1 MSLSKSGQQS
11 RTPLFP
17 VYSRYGAKVVDFH
30 GWDLPVQF
38 AGIRKEHEAVRTHAG
53 LFDVSHMGEIEIS
66 GDGALAFIQQLTVND
81 ASLLEDG
88 QVQYSAMC
96 FDDGGIVDDLTI
108 YRSAADRFLFCVN
121 ASNREKD
128 LDWILKHRPQ
138 GVEVRDLSA
147 DTALLALQGP
157 KAEFILK
164 SLADISLSS
173 LGYYRFARCIVGGAE
188 ATVSRT
194 GYTGEDGFEIF
205 LPAGRAAETWQ
216 KVMACGEPS
225 GLLPVGLG
233 ARDTLRLEMKY
244 ALYGNDIDASTDP
257 LEAGLGWITK
267 MDKGDFLGRQ
277 AILNRSGDAPARKLV
292 GIEIRGRGIARHGYN
307 IWAEGAK
314 VGAVTSGTFSPSLQ
328 KAIAMGYV
336 TTPLAKAGTKVSVE
350 IRDARVEAEV
360 VKTPFYRD
368 GSVRK

>member
-1 MSLSKSGQQS
+1 MSLSKSVQHR

-38 AGIRKEHEAVRTHAG
+38 AGIRKEHEAVRSHAG

-66 GDGALAFIQQLTVND
+66 GDGALAFVQQLTVND

-88 QVQYSAMC
+88 HVQYSAMC

-108 YRSAADRFLFCVN
+108 YRLAADRYLFCVN

-128 LDWILKHRPQ
+128 LGWILKHRPP
-138 GVEVRDLSA
+138 GVEVRDLS
-147 DTALLALQGP
+147 DVTALLALQGP

-164 SLADISLSS
+164 SLVDVSLPS
-173 LGYYRFARCIVGGAE
+173 LGYYRFARCTVGGAE

-205 LPAGRAAETWQ
+205 LHAERAAEIWQ
-216 KVMACGEPS
+216 KIMTCGEPA
-225 GLLPVGLG
+225 GLCPVGLG

-244 ALYGNDIDASTDP
+244 ALYGNDIDAGTDP
-257 LEAGLGWITK
+257 LEGGLGWITRLA
-267 MDKGDFLGRQ
+267 KGDFLGRE
-277 AILNRSGDAPARKLV
+277 AIVKRSGDGPARKLV
-292 GIEIRGRGIARHGYN
+292 GIEIRGRGIARQGYD
-307 IWAEGAK
+307 IWVEGDR
-314 VGAVTSGTFSPSLQ
+314 VGVVTSGTFSPSLQ

-336 TTPLAKAGTKVSVE
+336 PAGLAKAGTKVNVE
-350 IRDARVEAEV
+350 IRAAKVEAEV

-368 GSVRK
+368 GSIRK